1 CDYLAMTPDDVAAIF
16 ARKDYLE
23 DDARVSE
30 EGHSSRLEAL
40 SSVLSEVRG
49 LWESGSEE
57 LDLIVQKIGDG
68 SREVAWR
75 KPLGESGVL
84 DFFLG
89 LVNNDGLRQALVM
102 HTLRIIGNCCADTDV
117 NRERLVTANC
127 MPRLVNLLNTD
138 SLLPLIIPVL
148 FNIIVDYEPTQAA
161 AYKAGLN
168 PELVSLL
175 SGQRLI
181 VAAPHMGLI
190 CKLLGLIAGQAADG
204 SVSPDAEANL
214 VHPATPFTLLTLA
227 NEVSSV
233 DDEEGLEDFMG
244 QVSVALAYLSNPA
257 FQESFLE
264 TPKSILLFLEA
275 FAKGVKRSEDASQE
289 LDQEDAEQLKKILSI
304 FPQALAD
311 LSAVPQFVAAAP
323 IGSPE
328 LQVLRQWIADS
339 KSVRLQSAACLALGN
354 VARSDET
361 CIDFVQKSEIHTALA
376 AVVADGSV
384 TDAQL
389 LHGAVSFLK
398 NLAIPAV
405 NKEPIGAAGLLEPG
419 SLPRVWE
426 MYAAVP
432 VQFAAVSLARLL
444 MVSCPANVRKV
455 CASHDG
461 AEDGKKT
468 LLQQIAAVFKRSD
481 EEPTKTE
488 AARGVAAALRVLHSS
503 SDVSSILTSSSSA
516 EDSSTGEVK
525 EEASEALADFYATH
539 ETIPDA
545 LAYLGMQKKFPILR
559 SELWFALALMSRSAE
574 GAQCCARALQQ
585 TELTRALLETITGRD
600 ILAERQAAT
609 GTTPAIEGASETPP
623 TATEAGGEVQKI
635 EMGMGGLG
643 LGSFEPQQ
651 IDATKKADLSR
662 MDRENGLVLVT
673 ELLQRCADKLT
684 NEDLFLEVLR
694 AGGQKMIDERRV
706 TDEAKE

>member
-1 CDYLAMTPDDVAAIF
+1 MTPDDVAAVF
-16 ARKDYLE
+16 ARKDYVE
-23 DDARVSE
+23 DDTRVSE
-30 EGHSSRLEAL
+30 EGQASRLEAL
-40 SSVLSEVRG
+40 SPLLTEVRG
-49 LWESGSEE
+49 LWEGGAVE

-75 KPLGESGVL
+75 KPLGESGML

-89 LVNNDGLRQALVM
+89 LVNNDGLRPALVM
-102 HTLRIIGNCCADTDV
+102 HTLRIIGNCCADTDE
-117 NRERLVTANC
+117 NRARLVTANC

-148 FNIIVDYEPTQAA
+148 FNIIVDYEPTQVA

-190 CKLLGLIAGQAADG
+190 CKLLGLIAGQAADE
-204 SVSPDAEANL
+204 SVSLPDAEANL

-227 NEVSSV
+227 KEISSV

-244 QVSVALAYLSNPA
+244 QVSVALAYISNPT

-264 TPKSILLFLEA
+264 TPKSVLLFLEVY
-275 FAKGVKRSEDASQE
+275 AKGVKRAEDAEPE
-289 LDQEDAEQLKKILSI
+289 LDSEDAEQLKTILSI

-311 LSAVPQFVAAAP
+311 LSAAPQFAAAAP

-328 LQVLRQWIADS
+328 QQLLRDWIAGTGSDNR
-339 KSVRLQSAACLALGN
+339 KSTRLQSAACLALGN

-361 CIDFVQKSEIHTALA
+361 CTAFVHQSALHTALA
-376 AVVADGSV
+376 AVVADASV

-398 NLAIPAV
+398 NLAIPAA
-405 NKEPIGAAGLLEPG
+405 NKEPIGAAGVLEPG

-444 MVSCPANVRKV
+444 MVSCPANVRQV
-455 CASHDG
+455 CAGHEG

-468 LLQQIAAVFKRSD
+468 LLQQIASVFKRSD
-481 EEPTKTE
+481 QEPTKTE
-488 AARGVAAALRVLHSS
+488 AARAVAAVLRVVHSS
-503 SDVSSILTSSSSA
+503 PDVSSILSSSSSSSSSA
-516 EDSSTGEVK
+516 TASLTGEGK
-525 EEASEALADFYATH
+525 DGASEALLADFYATH
-539 ETIPDA
+539 ETIPEA
-545 LAYLGMQKKFPILR
+545 LAYLGMQKKFPALR
-559 SELWFALALMSRSAE
+559 SELWFVMALMSRSVE
-574 GAQCCARALQQ
+574 GAQCCAKALQQ
-585 TELTRALLETITGRD
+585 TELTRALLETVTGRD
-600 ILAERQAAT
+600 ILAEREAAT
-609 GTTPAIEGASETPP
+609 GTTEA
-623 TATEAGGEVQKI
+623 AGGEVQKV

-684 NEDLFLEVLR
+684 NEDLFLEALR

-706 TDEAKE
+706 LGEAKE

>member
-1 CDYLAMTPDDVAAIF
+1 M
-16 ARKDYLE
+16 
-23 DDARVSE
+23 
-30 EGHSSRLEAL
+30 
-40 SSVLSEVRG
+40 
-49 LWESGSEE
+49 
-57 LDLIVQKIGDG
+57 
-68 SREVAWR
+68 
-75 KPLGESGVL
+75 
-84 DFFLG
+84 
-89 LVNNDGLRQALVM
+89 
-102 HTLRIIGNCCADTDV
+102 
-117 NRERLVTANC
+117 
-127 MPRLVNLLNTD
+127 
-138 SLLPLIIPVL
+138 
-148 FNIIVDYEPTQAA
+148 
-161 AYKAGLN
+161 
-168 PELVSLL
+168 
-175 SGQRLI
+175 
-181 VAAPHMGLI
+181 
-190 CKLLGLIAGQAADG
+190 
-204 SVSPDAEANL
+204 

-227 NEVSSV
+227 NEISSV

-244 QVSVALAYLSNPA
+244 QVSVALAYISNPT

-264 TPKSILLFLEA
+264 TPKSILLFLEVY
-275 FAKGVKRSEDASQE
+275 AKGVKRAEDAEQE
-289 LDQEDAEQLKKILSI
+289 LDPEDAEQLKKILSI

-311 LSAVPQFVAAAP
+311 LSAAPQFVAAAP

-328 LQVLRQWIADS
+328 LELLRQWIADS
-339 KSVRLQSAACLALGN
+339 DDRKSARLQSAACLALGN

-361 CIDFVQKSEIHTALA
+361 CIDFVHKSALHTALA
-376 AVVADGSV
+376 AVVADGAV

-455 CASHDG
+455 CASHEG

-468 LLQQIAAVFKRSD
+468 LLQQIASVFKRSD
-481 EEPTKTE
+481 QEPTKTE
-488 AARGVAAALRVLHSS
+488 AARAVAAVLRVVHSS
-503 SDVSSILTSSSSA
+503 PDVSSILSSSSSA
-516 EDSSTGEVK
+516 TDSSTGAGK
-525 EEASEALADFYATH
+525 EGASEALLADFYAAH
-539 ETIPDA
+539 EAIPEA
-545 LAYLGMQKKFPILR
+545 LAYLGMQKKFPVLR
-559 SELWFALALMSRSAE
+559 SELWFVLALMSRSAE
-574 GAQCCARALQQ
+574 GARCCARSLQQ
-585 TELTRALLETITGRD
+585 TELTRALLETVTGRD

-609 GTTPAIEGASETPP
+609 GTTPAIEAAA
-623 TATEAGGEVQKI
+623 ATEEAGGEAQKI
-635 EMGMGGLG
+635 EMGMSGLG

-684 NEDLFLEVLR
+684 DEDLFLEALR

-706 TDEAKE
+706 TNEAKE

>member
-1 CDYLAMTPDDVAAIF
+1 MCL
-16 ARKDYLE
+16 
-23 DDARVSE
+23 
-30 EGHSSRLEAL
+30 
-40 SSVLSEVRG
+40 
-49 LWESGSEE
+49 
-57 LDLIVQKIGDG
+57 
-68 SREVAWR
+68 
-75 KPLGESGVL
+75 
-84 DFFLG
+84 
-89 LVNNDGLRQALVM
+89 
-102 HTLRIIGNCCADTDV
+102 
-117 NRERLVTANC
+117 
-127 MPRLVNLLNTD
+127 
-138 SLLPLIIPVL
+138 
-148 FNIIVDYEPTQAA
+148 
-161 AYKAGLN
+161 
-168 PELVSLL
+168 
-175 SGQRLI
+175 
-181 VAAPHMGLI
+181 
-190 CKLLGLIAGQAADG
+190 
-204 SVSPDAEANL
+204 PDAEANL

-233 DDEEGLEDFMG
+233 DDEEGLGDFMG

-257 FQESFLE
+257 FQESFLQ

-275 FAKGVKRSEDASQE
+275 YAKGVKRAEDTSSSSQE
-289 LDQEDAEQLKKILSI
+289 ELDPEDAEQLKKILSI

-328 LQVLRQWIADS
+328 LQVLRQWIEGSDDT
-339 KSVRLQSAACLALGN
+339 KSTRLQSAACLALGN

-376 AVVADGSV
+376 AVVADGTV

-398 NLAIPAV
+398 NLAIPAR

-455 CASHDG
+455 CASHDR

-488 AARGVAAALRVLHSS
+488 AARAVAAVLRVLHSS
-503 SDVSSILTSSSSA
+503 PDASSILYSSSSA
-516 EDSSTGEVK
+516 VDSST
-525 EEASEALADFYATH
+525 EEGQGTSEALLAEFYATH
-539 ETIPDA
+539 ETIPEA
-545 LAYLGMQKKFPILR
+545 LVYLGVQKKFPVLR
-559 SELWFALALMSRSAE
+559 SELWFVLALMSRSAE

-609 GTTPAIEGASETPP
+609 GTTPAIEASAAEPAP
-623 TATEAGGEVQKI
+623 AAATATAETGGEVQRI

-684 NEDLFLEVLR
+684 DEDLFLEAVR
-694 AGGQKMIDERRV
+694 AGGQRISDERRIS
-706 TDEAKE
+706 DEAKE

>member
-30 EGHSSRLEAL
+30 EGQSSRLEAL
-40 SSVLSEVRG
+40 SPVLSEVRR

-84 DFFLG
+84 EFFLG
-89 LVNNDGLRQALVM
+89 LVNNDGLRQALAM

-181 VAAPHMGLI
+181 VAASHMGLI
-190 CKLLGLIAGQAADG
+190 CKLLGLIAGQ
-204 SVSPDAEANL
+204 DAEANL

-233 DDEEGLEDFMG
+233 DDEEGLEDFMS

-419 SLPRVWE
+419 SLLRVWE

-444 MVSCPANVRKV
+444 MVSCPSNVRKV
-455 CASHDG
+455 CASHEG

-516 EDSSTGEVK
+516 VDSSTGEGK
-525 EEASEALADFYATH
+525 EETSEALLADFYAAH

-545 LAYLGMQKKFPILR
+545 LAYLGVQKKFPILL
-559 SELWFALALMSRSAE
+559 SELWFVLALMSRSAE

-585 TELTRALLETITGRD
+585 TELARALLETITGRD
-600 ILAERQAAT
+600 ILAERQAVT
-609 GTTPAIEGASETPP
+609 GTTPAIEATAEPTPA
-623 TATEAGGEVQKI
+623 ATEAGGEVQKI
-635 EMGMGGLG
+635 EMGMGALG

-684 NEDLFLEVLR
+684 NEDLFLEALR